1 MGMIQEFKEFA
12 MKGNLV
18 DMAVGI
24 IIGVAFGKVV
34 TSVVNDVIMPP
45 IGMAMGQVDF
55 KDLQIVLKEASVV
68 NGVGVAPVAIKYGMF
83 ANTLI
88 DFLIV
93 ALVLFMVVKGMNK
106 MIRKE
111 EAKAA

>member
-68 NGVGVAPVAIKYGMF
+68 NGVEVAPVAIKYGMF